1 MLPTS
6 VGSLLV
12 HFFSFFIGNQHIGNN
27 VSPTLKFELRHLHAV
42 SSSATVLFSDVSSP
56 DLLQTHTLSDP
67 SGSTKATYSIQT
79 SLIKTH
85 RPSSFASFSNA
96 RLRSLQFG
104 ENEWVGWKEDEIMG
118 PNVESRE
125 TLLELAKM
133 TNNAYLEP
141 DEPGWY
147 GLNETWNVVR
157 LFSSVFLLHIKHL
170 FSSLILLDGN
180 RTVMGFVATS
190 SLHPTT
196 QQSLFRSRALL
207 QVYSVEVG
215 LQLQKTGLTTI
226 YYSAVAAPASIGHG
240 RLYVGVIEMVGNV
253 TRIAWKKHS
262 LLRVCF
268 IRLARFVF
276 SHLVDKCLIC
286 RDRIYTII

>member
-6 VGSLLV
+6 VASLLV
-12 HFFSFFIGNQHIGNN
+12 HLFSFFIGNQHPGNN

-42 SSSATVLFSDVSSP
+42 SSSSATVLFSDVSSP
-56 DLLQTHTLSDP
+56 ELLQTHTLSDP

-104 ENEWVGWKEDEIMG
+104 ENEWVDWKEDEIMG

-141 DEPGWY
+141 GDPGWY
-147 GLNETWNVVR
+147 GLNETWKVVR
-157 LFSSVFLLHIKHL
+157 LFSLRLSLHIKH
-170 FSSLILLDGN
+170 
-180 RTVMGFVATS
+180 
-190 SLHPTT
+190 
-196 QQSLFRSRALL
+196 
-207 QVYSVEVG
+207 
-215 LQLQKTGLTTI
+215 
-226 YYSAVAAPASIGHG
+226 
-240 RLYVGVIEMVGNV
+240 
-253 TRIAWKKHS
+253 
-262 LLRVCF
+262 CF
-268 IRLARFVF
+268 F
-276 SHLVDKCLIC
+276 
-286 RDRIYTII
+286 